1 MSLSR
6 IERAIALAVRSH
18 EGRGLEGEFAL
29 PYIAHPFE
37 VLMNLNFVGGVT
49 EEEMLCVAMLHDT
62 VECAGSTLTVIG
74 AQFGTR
80 VRDLVGEL
88 TRREPTAL
96 ETEGMTKDEVWQL
109 RSGLLLEEVKNM
121 SPDAQ
126 TLKLADRLANLN
138 EAFRSKKGRKLARYL
153 NQTATILEIIPRKR
167 NPGLWDAIQV
177 KLAGKG

>member
-18 EGRGLEGEFAL
+18 EGHGMEGEFSL

-49 EEEMLCVAMLHDT
+49 DEDMLCVAMLHDT
-62 VECAGSTLTVIG
+62 VECAGTTLTVIG

-88 TRREPTAL
+88 TRQEPTEL

-109 RSGLLLEEVKNM
+109 RSGWLLEEIRAM
-121 SPDAQ
+121 SPGAQ
-126 TLKLADRLANLN
+126 VVKLADRLANLS

-153 NQTATILEIIPRKR
+153 SQTATILEIIPPKR

-177 KLAGKG
+177 KMTEKR